1 MTEVILHLGTNV
13 GFKEINLE
21 LARIM
26 ISNHIGPLQRLSSIY
41 ETEAWGGVEQ
51 ESFLNQAVSVTS
63 LLSVREVLSSIQLIE
78 AKMGRQRE
86 QHWGPRIIDIDILF
100 YGDDIVDIPDL
111 KIPHRELSK
120 RNFVLQPLLE
130 LCPDKVHPELGK
142 SIRQLA
148 EACEDSLAVQKRE

>member
-26 ISNHIGPLQRLSSIY
+26 ISNHIGPLLRLSSIY

-63 LLSVREVLSSIQLIE
+63 LLSAREVLSSIQLIE

-100 YGDDIVDIPDL
+100 YGDEIVDIPDL

-142 SIRQLA
+142 TIRELA
-148 EACEDSLAVQKRE
+148 AECEDSLAVQKRE

>member
-63 LLSVREVLSSIQLIE
+63 LLSAREVLSSIQLIE

-100 YGDDIVDIPDL
+100 YGDDIVDIPNL

-120 RNFVLQPLLE
+120 RCLLYTSPSPRDAT
-130 LCPDKVHPELGK
+130 LSRMP
-142 SIRQLA
+142 SSA
-148 EACEDSLAVQKRE
+148 